1 MMYKA
6 ETWSELVH
14 SANNALQPAIEA
26 AAQAAQPLL
35 AAAEPYVRPVV
46 AAVAPYVRS
55 LEPLTAHA
63 VAIAAPHGRAAA
75 QWANRQAGAVEPWQ
89 LMLLT
94 ALATLLAARL
104 LRRLRAAVATLQ
116 DKGPAQVLAAFVL
129 DLPLVRGRVRR
140 QQAKI
145 EAQIR
150 AELRKKAAEGGA
162 PPGLRQLPKLGT
174 AANDVKR
181 QLKYKEGEDVRFSD
195 GDSRVSGTVYMAGA
209 VHKALLN
216 EVYGM
221 FSLTNPMHS
230 DVFPSVRRMEGEVV
244 AMTASILGGGPH
256 GDPDVCGSMT
266 SGGTESILTA
276 VKASRDHMAA
286 RRGITEPEMV
296 IAVSAHAAFVKAA
309 EYFKIRLVR
318 LPVGRDYR
326 LSASAVRRAIT
337 PNTVLVVASAP
348 GFPHGVVDHVEGI
361 AKVARRRG
369 VPLHVDCCLGGFV
382 LPFAAKLGYRVPRF
396 DFSVPGV
403 TSMSVDTHKF
413 GMAHKG
419 TSVVLYRS
427 KDIRRHQYTSITDWT
442 GGLYISPG
450 FAGSRSGALIATA
463 WAALV
468 HHGEEGYL
476 KATDAMM
483 KAAQQFLAGV
493 RAIQG
498 IEVVGEPEMCVVA
511 FKASRGGPDIYRV
524 HDLLSKRGWHLNALQ
539 RPAAL
544 HICFTAAHSPGIVEL
559 LLSDLGEVVAQAVKD
574 PSAGGDGNA
583 PLYGMAATVP
593 DRRIVSQFLT
603 AFQDALLEAV

>member
-1 MMYKA
+1 MYKA
-6 ETWSELVH
+6 QEWSEIVR
-14 SANNALQPAIEA
+14 SVGNAVQPALA
-26 AAQAAQPLL
+26 AAAEAAQPL
-35 AAAEPYVRPVV
+35 AAAAQPYVQPVV
-46 AAVAPYVRS
+46 AAAAPYVRR
-55 LEPLTAHA
+55 LQPLAAHA
-63 VAIAAPHGRAAA
+63 VAAAAPHAQAAA
-75 QWANRQAGAVEPWQ
+75 QWANRQAGALEPWQ

-94 ALATLLAARL
+94 AVATLLLARL
-104 LRRLRAAVATLQ
+104 LRLLRTVTATIQ
-116 DKGPAQVLAAFVL
+116 DKGLPQLLAGFLL
-129 DLPLVRGRVRR
+129 DLPLVRGRVQR

-145 EAQIR
+145 EGQIR
-150 AELRKKAAEGGA
+150 DELRKKAAEGGA
-162 PPGLRQLPKLGT
+162 PPGLRQLPKHGT
-174 AANDVKR
+174 APNDVKR
-181 QLKYKEGEDVRFSD
+181 QLKYKEGEDVKFND
-195 GDSRVSGTVYMAGA
+195 GDSRVSGTVYMTGA

-216 EVYGM
+216 EAYAM
-221 FSLTNPMHS
+221 FSITNPMHS

-256 GDPDVCGSMT
+256 GDPGVCGSMT

-276 VKASRDHMAA
+276 VKASRDYMAA

-296 IAVSAHAAFVKAA
+296 MAVSAHAAFVKAA
-309 EYFKIRLVR
+309 EYFQIRLVR
-318 LPVGRDYR
+318 LPVGADFR

-348 GFPHGVVDHVEGI
+348 GFPHGVVDHVEEI
-361 AKVARRRG
+361 AKIVRRRG

-427 KDIRRHQYTSITDWT
+427 KDIRKHQYTSITDWT

-468 HHGEEGYL
+468 HLGEEGYL
-476 KATDAMM
+476 QATDAMM
-483 KAAQQFLAGV
+483 KAAQQFIAGV
-493 RAIQG
+493 RAIHG
-498 IEVVGEPEMCVVA
+498 LEVIGEPEMCVVA
-511 FKASRGGPDIYRV
+511 FKAARGGPDIYRV

-559 LLSDLGEVVAQAVKD
+559 LLKDLGEVVAQALKD
-574 PSAGGDGNA
+574 PKAGGDGKA

-603 AFQDALLEAV
+603 AFQDALLEPV